1 VDRPTGPEL
10 EQHQVSHVIHRRWET
25 EVRYYE
31 TIVMTD
37 LFGDRVLVT
46 RWGGKFSRLG
56 GSRTTAVGEKN
67 VNEGLK
73 RVEAERRR
81 NGYSEV

>member
-1 VDRPTGPEL
+1 
-10 EQHQVSHVIHRRWET
+10 VSNHLIHRRWET
-25 EVRYYE
+25 EARYYE

-37 LFGDRVLVT
+37 LFGDRVLVR

-56 GSRTTAVGEKN
+56 GSRTTAVGEKS
-67 VNEGLK
+67 VNEGIK

-81 NGYSEV
+81 KGYREV